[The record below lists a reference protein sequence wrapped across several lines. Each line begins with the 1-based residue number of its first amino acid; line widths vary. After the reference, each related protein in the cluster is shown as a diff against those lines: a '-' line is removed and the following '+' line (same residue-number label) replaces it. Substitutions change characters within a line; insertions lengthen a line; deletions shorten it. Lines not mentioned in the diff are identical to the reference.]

1 MNKIIITFMTL
12 IILCSIGCAPDAAP
26 IGGQSDTSH
35 PISVAKPPIASGEI
49 SLDKNF
55 YLVLDDSGS
64 MGDRAY
70 CGDFK
75 NKIEA
80 AKWAITEFATKVV
93 SSDVNLGLYAL
104 NRGELYP
111 IGKNRDAIVEKIKT
125 INASNGTPL
134 NYAIARATDALVN
147 QRAKQLGYGEYYIV
161 VATDGDGTDGDVNDS
176 VNYATS
182 KGIPII
188 TIGFGIKNHPLKNKS
203 ISYREATN
211 PDELLSALK
220 ETQGETAY
228 FDSTTFK

>member
-1 MNKIIITFMTL
+1 MNKIIITFITL
-12 IILCSIGCAPDAAP
+12 IILASIGCGPGAAP
-26 IGGQSDTSH
+26 IGSREGSPQ
-35 PISVAKPPIASGEI
+35 PAPVAKAPVISGEI
-49 SLDKNF
+49 SLNKNF
-55 YLVLDDSGS
+55 YLILDDSGS
-64 MGDRAY
+64 MGERAY
-70 CGDFK
+70 CGTFN

-80 AKWAITEFATKVV
+80 AKWAISEFATKVV

-147 QRAKQLGYGEYYIV
+147 QRSKQLGYGEYYIV

-182 KGIPII
+182 NGIPII

-211 PDELLSALK
+211 PDELLGALK

-228 FDSTTFK
+228 FDSSTFK